1 MLAPE
6 MWKHLVIAGLVAVST
21 VTAASG
27 GARAGQSDD
36 LMKQGLAERR
46 KSHDREA
53 LDLFKRAY
61 ELDHSARAMAQI
73 GLAEQALGSW
83 ADAETHI
90 DAALAHRDDP
100 WIRKNESVL
109 RRSKDAVA
117 AHLGSLELW
126 GTPEGA
132 EVVVNGSSAGTL
144 PLASALRVPV
154 GTVAVT
160 VRADGYVEASRVLD
174 ITAGTMARERFALA
188 RKSAPTVT
196 LVGAAGRDGTA
207 GGRDQ
212 PQLDLTARSTEP
224 QEETQP
230 HPVWKRWWFW
240 TAVGTVVAAGAVT
253 AFLVTRPKGGC
264 PASEMCT
271 SIGP

>member
-1 MLAPE
+1 MRG
-6 MWKHLVIAGLVAVST
+6 LVIAGLVTVST
-21 VTAASG
+21 MAVASG
-27 GARAGQSDD
+27 GARAAQSDD

-83 ADAETHI
+83 ADAETHL
-90 DAALAHRDDP
+90 DAALAQRDDS

-109 RRSKDAVA
+109 RRSKEAVA

-132 EVVVNGSSAGTL
+132 QVVVNDSPVGTL
-144 PLASALRVPV
+144 PLAGALRVPV

-174 ITAGTMARERFALA
+174 ITAGTITRERFALA

-196 LVGAAGRDGTA
+196 LGGTA
-207 GGRDQ
+207 GGDATAGGKGQ
-212 PQLDLTARSTEP
+212 PQVDLTARPTEP
-224 QEETQP
+224 DDQSQP

-240 TAVGTVVAAGAVT
+240 TAVGAVVAAGALT